1 MPDIENS
8 TYIYA
13 DNAATTPL
21 SPVAREAM
29 LPYLGASFGNPGGI
43 HRVAKAAARAVN
55 EARTTCAEC
64 LGAHPREIFFTS
76 GGSESDVWA
85 LVGCATAWRH
95 GSGVQSKPDS
105 QLETQSAPN
114 NEPFTIITSSIEH
127 HAILH
132 TCDALKADD
141 VRIVTLPVNTEGFVD
156 PTVLD
161 TALTQAKS
169 QSKSQS
175 GNTLVS
181 IMLANNEVGTIQD
194 IAKLARIAHAHDALF
209 HTDAVQAVGHI
220 PVNVAALGV
229 DLLSASAHKF
239 HGPTGCGLLYIKTG
253 TPIAPII
260 TGGAQ
265 QDGMRAGTEN
275 LAGIVGAAA
284 ALKEAVNALHET
296 SVRVVSARQQ
306 LTNAILTACPEVI
319 PTGPH
324 ESARR
329 LPSIASFICPNVDA
343 ELLMVILDK
352 AGIAASTGSACSAGS
367 TEPSHVLRALD
378 YTEPSLAF
386 GSLRLS
392 LADDISDADVA
403 YLCKYV
409 PACIKQ
415 AKATSGG
422 NPSHIK
428 LF

>member
-1 MPDIENS
+1 MPDIESS

-43 HRVAKAAARAVN
+43 HRVAKAAARAASD
-55 EARTTCAEC
+55 ARTTCAER
-64 LGAHPREIFFTS
+64 LGALPREIFFTS

-85 LVGCATAWRH
+85 LAGCTTAWRRR
-95 GSGVQSKPDS
+95 SSSQSKPDS
-105 QLETQSAPN
+105 RLETEPAPN

-141 VRIVTLPVNTEGFVD
+141 VRVVVLPVDTEGFID

-161 TALTQAKS
+161 TALTQVKI
-169 QSKSQS
+169 QS

-194 IAKLARIAHAHDALF
+194 IAKLARIAHAHGALF

-220 PVNVAALGV
+220 PVNVATLGV

-253 TPIAPII
+253 TSISPII

-275 LAGIVGAAA
+275 LAGIVGTAA
-284 ALKEAVNALHET
+284 ALKEAINALHEA
-296 SVRVVSARQQ
+296 SVRVSSARQQ

-367 TEPSHVLRALD
+367 TEPSHVLRALG

-392 LADDISDADVA
+392 LADNISDADVA

-422 NPSHIK
+422 NLSHIK

>member
-1 MPDIENS
+1 MPDIESS

-43 HRVAKAAARAVN
+43 HRVAKAAARTVS

-64 LGAHPREIFFTS
+64 LEAHPREIFFTS

-85 LVGCATAWRH
+85 LVGCTTAWQRR
-95 GSGVQSKPDS
+95 SSAQSKSDS
-105 QLETQSAPN
+105 RLGTEPTPN
-114 NEPFTIITSSIEH
+114 NKPFTIITSSIEH
-127 HAILH
+127 HAILY

-141 VRIVTLPVNTEGFVD
+141 VRIMTLPVDTEGFVD

-161 TALTQAKS
+161 TALTQA
-169 QSKSQS
+169 KSQS

-194 IAKLARIAHAHDALF
+194 IAKLARITHAHGALF

-220 PVNVAALGV
+220 PVNVATLGV

-265 QDGMRAGTEN
+265 QDGMRSGTEN
-275 LAGIVGAAA
+275 LAGIVGMAT

-296 SVRVVSARQQ
+296 SVRVASARQQ
-306 LTNAILTACPEVI
+306 LTSAILTACPEVI

-392 LADDISDADVA
+392 LADNISDADVA
-403 YLCKYV
+403 YLCKHV

-422 NPSHIK
+422 NLSHIK

>member
-1 MPDIENS
+1 MPDIESS

-29 LPYLGASFGNPGGI
+29 LPYLEASFGNPGGI

-55 EARTTCAEC
+55 EARTTCTEC

-76 GGSESDVWA
+76 GGSESDVWS

-95 GSGVQSKPDS
+95 RSGVQSKPDS
-105 QLETQSAPN
+105 RLETESAPN

-132 TCDALKADD
+132 TCDALKADG
-141 VRIVTLPVNTEGFVD
+141 VHVVVLPVNTEGFID
-156 PTVLD
+156 PVVLD
-161 TALTQAKS
+161 TVLTQA
-169 QSKSQS
+169 KSQS

-194 IAKLARIAHAHDALF
+194 IAKLARIAHAHGALF
-209 HTDAVQAVGHI
+209 HTDAVQAVGHT
-220 PVNVAALGV
+220 PVNVATLGA

-253 TPIAPII
+253 TPISPII

-275 LAGIVGAAA
+275 LAGIVGTAA
-284 ALKEAVNALHET
+284 ALKEAVTALPET
-296 SVRVVSARQQ
+296 SARVASARQQ
-306 LTNAILTACPEVI
+306 LTSAILTACPEVI

-367 TEPSHVLRALD
+367 TEPSHVLSALG
-378 YTEPSLAF
+378 YTDSSLAF

-392 LADDISDADVA
+392 WPI
-403 YLCKYV
+403 
-409 PACIKQ
+409 
-415 AKATSGG
+415 TSLM
-422 NPSHIK
+422 PM
-428 LF
+428 